1 LGGIIATEE
10 VGRAFEADDH
20 YTTFGPNNVMALTT
34 GLKVIEI
41 IQKENLVDNAAKM
54 GDYFIKE
61 VRKLQEE
68 YEFVGDVRGQ
78 GLFIGI
84 EIVKDNLS
92 KTPDAELAKKLKQG
106 LQERGVLTS
115 ITGNYACV
123 IRLTPPLTINK
134 SHIDEVIEAL
144 RGTIKSL

>member
-1 LGGIIATEE
+1 
-10 VGRAFEADDH
+10 
-20 YTTFGPNNVMALTT
+20 
-34 GLKVIEI
+34 
-41 IQKENLVDNAAKM
+41 M

-68 YEFVGDVRGQ
+68 YGFVGDVRGQ

-134 SHIDEVIEAL
+134 SHIGEVIEAL